1 MKKEAKR
8 KEKSLIVPCVSQI
21 NNAGG
26 EGRSFG
32 MKNLHLIPGGHSR
45 EVWVELC
52 RLGLQT
58 LTLSKTKIA
67 HFVTLFKTG
76 DTTF

>member
-1 MKKEAKR
+1 MPYMTKEAKR

-32 MKNLHLIPGGHSR
+32 MKNLHLIPGGGHSR

-52 RLGLQT
+52 R
-58 LTLSKTKIA
+58 
-67 HFVTLFKTG
+67 
-76 DTTF
+76 